1 MSIKINNPCPENWAN
16 MSPSQQGK
24 FCQQCQKEVV
34 DFTQL
39 STTEIEAFFQEE
51 RKGICGRFE
60 NRQLEALA
68 STPSFPTPSR
78 MRKWAAAA
86 VLTAVVTVSSCGDT
100 ADSEWTDWT
109 EPWLWEESGFRE
121 PAIMGMIAPMEEI
134 ELLPTIEEMDLETP
148 DSIQID

>member
-1 MSIKINNPCPENWAN
+1 MSIHINNPCPENWAN

-39 STTEIEAFFQEE
+39 STTEIEEFFQEE

-60 NRQLEALA
+60 HRQLEALA

-78 MRKWAAAA
+78 MRKWTAAA
-86 VLTAVVTVSSCGDT
+86 VLTAVVTLSSCG
-100 ADSEWTDWT
+100 DWT
-109 EPWLWEESGFRE
+109 EPWLRDSQ
-121 PAIMGMIAPMEEI
+121 PAIMGMIMQTEGLEI
-134 ELLPTIEEMDLETP
+134 GQAVDSVFLDSSSIIGIEEVE
-148 DSIQID
+148 